1 MFLISV
7 TQSSVI
13 IAGGHGPPDGK
24 VYDSIEV
31 ISNSSNKKIKL
42 PKLPS
47 KLFECSMF
55 IHNGSLMFCGGYNS
69 NRINI
74 DKAILR
80 KCYQLVKGK
89 WKQHS
94 ALNEPRYGASVVHTE
109 KGTFLFGGNLYSSI
123 PTYEYLPNDAKANE
137 WKVGKKPEIP
147 DRQRVGCAI
156 EVKSKHQIWLIGGTF
171 LAINGLSIL
180 TKILSFDINSETFQ
194 ELPFNLNIGRFSHAC
209 AFIPGTSKIL
219 VTGGSTSGK
228 HYDNSSEIIDTED
241 GSVTMAASMNFSR
254 VRHAMG
260 VINFNGEE
268 RLVVLGGADK
278 AGGRPSTVELYNAK
292 TDQWELSDIML
303 DVPRCDFGSVAIT
316 KV

>member
-1 MFLISV
+1 MFSISV

-109 KGTFLFGGNLYSSI
+109 KGTFLFGGDVYNLK
-123 PTYEYLPNDAKANE
+123 PTFEYLPNEANE
-137 WKVGKKPEIP
+137 WKVGEKPEIP
-147 DRQRVGCAI
+147 NRSRVGFAI
-156 EVKSKHQIWLIGGTF
+156 EVKSKHQIWVIGGTF
-171 LAINGLSIL
+171 V
-180 TKILSFDINSETFQ
+180 DINKSISV
-194 ELPFNLNIGRFSHAC
+194 LPLKVQVSMLPWHA
-209 AFIPGTSKIL
+209 IPFLKGLGMLTP
-219 VTGGSTSGK
+219 
-228 HYDNSSEIIDTED
+228 NPWE
-241 GSVTMAASMNFSR
+241 
-254 VRHAMG
+254 
-260 VINFNGEE
+260 NG
-268 RLVVLGGADK
+268 
-278 AGGRPSTVELYNAK
+278 
-292 TDQWELSDIML
+292 
-303 DVPRCDFGSVAIT
+303 
-316 KV
+316 